1 MSSFV
6 PSTANDYTPT
16 MQHPTV
22 VNTKIRSTQDAL
34 QVFSAVARHV
44 LPLITHRLDAEERR
58 AICSGNVYVWEERSA
73 DTAGMGME
81 RWTDG
86 LSWGPSRVR
95 DEFLYYQ
102 QKDLEV
108 VTEGRAGSSQHLMR
122 VYTPAG
128 NHGAAAADRLIKQTY
143 SVHVTLPRDRQRGT
157 SRKWHLTAYFSQST
171 LDSLRSV
178 ESIPGVGDVPVPEG
192 WFRGTRSC
200 TRAAPNPP
208 PSTVDSAVYLTP
220 PEKLPSGSQPTSS
233 RNMPSPMMLGMRAAS
248 RGAEGRS
255 MSPPP
260 PLPPVSAPSRA
271 DRRSSMPVG
280 GYAHAPSGR
289 AVYGGASPASPG
301 YGYLPPPSPYQHAER
316 RGGERLV
323 DLAYL
328 QSLPANP
335 RPAADEEAL
344 RKLKRRP

>member
-1 MSSFV
+1 
-6 PSTANDYTPT
+6 

-122 VYTPAG
+122 YAPPPGDGVVLVSDASRSVYTPAG

-220 PEKLPSGSQPTSS
+220 PEKLPSGSQPTT
-233 RNMPSPMMLGMRAAS
+233 
-248 RGAEGRS
+248 
-255 MSPPP
+255 
-260 PLPPVSAPSRA
+260 
-271 DRRSSMPVG
+271 
-280 GYAHAPSGR
+280 
-289 AVYGGASPASPG
+289 SPG

-344 RKLKRRP
+344 RKLKRRPAF

>member
-1 MSSFV
+1 M
-6 PSTANDYTPT
+6 DYTPT
-16 MQHPTV
+16 LQVPTI

-34 QVFSAVARHV
+34 QIFSAVARHM
-44 LPLITHRLDAEERR
+44 LPLITHRLDADERR
-58 AICSGNVYVWEERSA
+58 QICSGNVYVWEERSA

-122 VYTPAG
+122 Y
-128 NHGAAAADRLIKQTY
+128 
-143 SVHVTLPRDRQRGT
+143 HVTLPQDRRRCA
-157 SRKWHLTAYFSQST
+157 SRKWHMSEFCARTAYFSQST

-200 TRAAPNPP
+200 ARAPQNPP

-220 PEKLPSGSQPTSS
+220 PEKLPSGSQPNNSW
-233 RNMPSPMMLGMRAAS
+233 NQLL
-248 RGAEGRS
+248 
-255 MSPPP
+255 
-260 PLPPVSAPSRA
+260 PL
-271 DRRSSMPVG
+271 
-280 GYAHAPSGR
+280 
-289 AVYGGASPASPG
+289 
-301 YGYLPPPSPYQHAER
+301 E
-316 RGGERLV
+316 
-323 DLAYL
+323 YL
-328 QSLPANP
+328 QSLPSSRRSAI
-335 RPAADEEAL
+335 DQEVL
-344 RKLKRRP
+344 SKLKRRPDM

>member
-1 MSSFV
+1 
-6 PSTANDYTPT
+6 
-16 MQHPTV
+16 MQHPTLM
-22 VNTKIRSTQDAL
+22 NTKIRSTQDAL
-34 QVFSAVARHV
+34 QVFSAVARTI

-108 VTEGRAGSSQHLMR
+108 VTEGHSRTGSSQHLMR

-128 NHGAAAADRLIKQTY
+128 NHGASAADRLIKQTY
-143 SVHVTLPRDRQRGT
+143 SVHVTLPQDRRRGV

-178 ESIPGVGDVPVPEG
+178 ESVAGVGDYPVPDG

-200 TRAAPNPP
+200 GRAAPNPP

-220 PEKLPSGSQPTSS
+220 PEKLPSGSQPVSTRTMQPPTSRTTHASSS
-233 RNMPSPMMLGMRAAS
+233 RGMTRPL
-248 RGAEGRS
+248 
-255 MSPPP
+255 SPPP
-260 PLPPVSAPSRA
+260 LLPPASASTRA
-271 DRRSSMPVG
+271 GRRSSMPIG
-280 GYAHAPSGR
+280 GYVHTSPQQASYTHAS
-289 AVYGGASPASPG
+289 
-301 YGYLPPPSPYQHAER
+301 PPPSGYAQPSISPGLGHHSVQQ
-316 RGGERLV
+316 
-323 DLAYL
+323 LAPLEYL
-328 QSLPANP
+328 ESLPLKRRSAM
-335 RPAADEEAL
+335 DEEAL
-344 RKLKRRP
+344 GRLKRRPGM